1 MVSSEATAKDL
12 ASAYWKAIFAETDA
26 QAEQALRRPLKAEL
40 ENGVWHVET
49 TLPKDALGIQ
59 LFVQICQSNGRVLQ
73 LTGAQ

>member
-1 MVSSEATAKDL
+1 M
-12 ASAYWKAIFAETDA
+12 FAQTDVPV
-26 QAEQALRRPLKAEL
+26 EQVLRRPLTAEL
-40 ENGVWHVET
+40 RNGVWYVAT